1 MASVCLALLT
11 FAVSCLCGFAYSA
24 THSLSVGLLG
34 VAALALTAV
43 IVSKEI

>member
-1 MASVCLALLT
+1 MASLCLAILT

-24 THSLSVGLLG
+24 THSTSVGLLG

-43 IVSKEI
+43 ILIKEI